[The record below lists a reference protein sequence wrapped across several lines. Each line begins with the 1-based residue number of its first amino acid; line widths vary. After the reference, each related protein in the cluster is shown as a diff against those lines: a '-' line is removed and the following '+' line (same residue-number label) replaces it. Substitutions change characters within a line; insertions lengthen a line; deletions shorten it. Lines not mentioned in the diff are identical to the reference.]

1 VFIRKFLITGI
12 LITSFG
18 AADEPVFIQFSE
30 LGDIM
35 LKSSPHVKMS
45 KLTVDRTRTER
56 DAAMQWS
63 NPSLNIAYETIKNG
77 NDIEREQVFS
87 FEKYLRMPW
96 VIQKDKNAWKAEL
109 HAVESSHQQRLN
121 DLRAEVNAGYAQL
134 RIMQQQLDQFA
145 KLKLIYKRFQD
156 IIDANLEE
164 GSVSPLN
171 AHLLSVGLF
180 GLETERLEI
189 EQEYRKALSNW
200 KQLLGLDEEQT
211 VILST
216 PIDYKIATGKIPQSD
231 ETLKTHVGLKSLSE
245 FKQVADYRLALEKGQ
260 RLPDL
265 VIEGG
270 YKQVAP
276 SFRGYVIG
284 LSLPLPLMNRNN
296 ARIEQQKISQ
306 NRLQHETDLYRQTL
320 NAEIRNLGNTIQ
332 TNAELLSLHPGVQ
345 HFEDRLE
352 DLLIAYREG
361 SISLPDALSAI
372 DIYKSGARSF
382 GDQLTTYYAAIFRL
396 EAISGKTLIQ
406 FTE

>member
-164 GSVSPLN
+164 GSVSPLD
-171 AHLLSVGLF
+171 AHLLSVG
-180 GLETERLEI
+180 
-189 EQEYRKALSNW
+189 S
-200 KQLLGLDEEQT
+200 
-211 VILST
+211 
-216 PIDYKIATGKIPQSD
+216 
-231 ETLKTHVGLKSLSE
+231 
-245 FKQVADYRLALEKGQ
+245 FKRC
-260 RLPDL
+260 
-265 VIEGG
+265 
-270 YKQVAP
+270 
-276 SFRGYVIG
+276 
-284 LSLPLPLMNRNN
+284 
-296 ARIEQQKISQ
+296 
-306 NRLQHETDLYRQTL
+306 
-320 NAEIRNLGNTIQ
+320 
-332 TNAELLSLHPGVQ
+332 
-345 HFEDRLE
+345 
-352 DLLIAYREG
+352 
-361 SISLPDALSAI
+361 
-372 DIYKSGARSF
+372 
-382 GDQLTTYYAAIFRL
+382 
-396 EAISGKTLIQ
+396 
-406 FTE
+406 